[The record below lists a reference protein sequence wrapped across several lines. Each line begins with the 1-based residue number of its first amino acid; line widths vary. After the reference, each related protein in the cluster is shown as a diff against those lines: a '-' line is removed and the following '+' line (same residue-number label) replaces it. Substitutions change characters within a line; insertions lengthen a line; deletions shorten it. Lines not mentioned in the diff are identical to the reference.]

1 MDKQIFQVPAG
12 VSSVKTMSGC
22 LRIQFDTQQ
31 NLTPEQLSTI
41 FGWID
46 QVGHLTFAINQIDV
60 TDLTDLPPVQTATK
74 QSRSYQLR
82 TQLWH
87 LWNERFSDK
96 WDIFDDYYNHTMNK
110 LIEHYEKQRHE

>member
-31 NLTPEQLSTI
+31 NLTGEQLALI
-41 FGWID
+41 FSWMD

-60 TDLTDLPPVQTATK
+60 TDLTDLPPIQKTSKKT
-74 QSRSYQLR
+74 RSQQLR
-82 TQLWH
+82 EKLWCV
-87 LWNERFSDK
+87 WNEKHSDK
-96 WDIFDDYYNHTMNK
+96 FDEFQDYYDHTLDL
-110 LIEHYEKQRHE
+110 LIEHYEKQRH